1 MNPEVVEKFGNRIR
15 QRVCGI
21 VFRDDDI
28 LLINHPGLYKHD
40 FWAPPGGAVEFGETM
55 EQALKREFAE
65 ECQSEI
71 VVGDFLFGC
80 EFVRPPFHAVELYF
94 QVKLLNTPR
103 TGRDPEMGETP
114 ILAALEFI
122 SYHRLQEMPPPH
134 RHGIFEKARSPS
146 AIKNLKGILTLT

>member
-21 VFRDDDI
+21 AFRDEDI
-28 LLINHPGLYKHD
+28 LLINHAGLYKHD

-55 EQALKREFAE
+55 ETALKREFVE

-71 VVGDFLFGC
+71 TVEGFLFGG
-80 EFVRPPFHAVELYF
+80 EFVRPPLHAVELYF
-94 QVKLLNTPR
+94 QVKLLNMPR
-103 TGRDPEMGETP
+103 VGRDPEMGKTP
-114 ILAALEFI
+114 ILSALEFI
-122 SYHRLQEMPPPH
+122 TPRRLAEMPAHH

-146 AIKNLKGILTLT
+146 EIKNLKGFFTIT